1 MKKKITR
8 SVALAAVCLVTV
20 AGAQQAAQQETAPQG
35 PPPGAPPGMLLGAP
49 PGMPPG
55 APPGMP
61 PGGPPGGMPFMPSTA
76 DTEYTA
82 AIYVEDGRYDAD
94 RSVAEHVTSGSVD
107 DSFAEDVQISADGED
122 FNGVFVRGAKSNF
135 SLSDATIRLNGDG
148 SNDFL
153 GLGAG
158 VMAEGGATVIVRNTD
173 IVMNGV
179 VAAATI
185 STGNAVM
192 RVYDS
197 TLRSNG
203 GELPED
209 FVPVIGPGMKTPPAP
224 LGITGTARTNVTMGN
239 ARSYFYNSTIIA
251 EGWGALSTDAC
262 GGDVYLEANN
272 SDIIVNNSG
281 YGLYSD
287 NGCRVVF
294 NDSTINSATYG
305 GILAG
310 VGYITLNNVETE
322 AAKNVLMIHSVFG
335 RPTESGSV
343 AIRGGS
349 HRSGEA
355 IVLVKSAN
363 LSIGIDGATLDP
375 GDGNLIH
382 SIVNDDANRTR
393 VDGAETPGIN
403 VTLSNMTVSGDIRHE
418 DTADRNMVVS
428 LVDTQLTGA
437 VINAEINLDADSSWT
452 ATGDSQVRLPDSLD
466 LHLVD
471 ALPGVTVTVLGSDE
485 AAMVARHEL
494 PSGGNLIVP
503 TSSARVA
510 RVAIAVG
517 N

>member
-1 MKKKITR
+1 
-8 SVALAAVCLVTV
+8 
-20 AGAQQAAQQETAPQG
+20 
-35 PPPGAPPGMLLGAP
+35 
-49 PGMPPG
+49 
-55 APPGMP
+55 
-61 PGGPPGGMPFMPSTA
+61 MPFMPSTA
-76 DTEYTA
+76 DTEYAA
-82 AIYVEDGRYDAD
+82 AIYVEDGRYDAAS
-94 RSVAEHVTSGSVD
+94 SVAERVTSGNVD
-107 DSFAEDVQISADGED
+107 DSSAQDVQISADEDD

-135 SLSDATIRLNGDG
+135 TLSGATIRLNGDG

-158 VMAEGGATVIVRNTD
+158 VMAEGGATVIVRDAD

-179 VAAATI
+179 VAAATV

-197 TLRSNG
+197 TLRANG

-239 ARSYFYNSTIIA
+239 ASSYFYNSTVIA

-262 GGDVYLEANN
+262 GGNVYLEANN

-294 NDSTINSATYG
+294 NDSTIHSATYG

-310 VGYITLNNVETE
+310 VASVALNNVETE
-322 AAKNVLMIHSVFG
+322 AAKNILMIHSVFG
-335 RPTESGSV
+335 RPSEFASV
-343 AIRGGS
+343 AIKGGA
-349 HRSGEA
+349 HQSGEA
-355 IVLVKSAN
+355 SILVKSAN
-363 LSIGIDGATLDP
+363 AEIDIDGAALDP

-382 SIVNDDANRTR
+382 SIVNDDSNRTR

-403 VTLSNMTVSGDIRHE
+403 VTLRNMTLTGDIRHE
-418 DTADRNMVVS
+418 DTTDRNMVVS

-437 VINAEINLDADSSWT
+437 VINAEINLDADSRWT
-452 ATGDSQVRLPDSLD
+452 ATGDSQVRLQD
-466 LHLVD
+466 LSDLLLVD
-471 ALPGVTVTVLGSDE
+471 ALPGVTVRVSGNGEVT
-485 AAMVARHEL
+485 MVASHEL
-494 PSGGNLIVP
+494 PSGGRLIVE
-503 TSSARVA
+503 SGSAR
-510 RVAIAVG
+510 IAMVTTTIG